1 MAPRL
6 RLLTAGLFS
15 IACLA
20 TAFLCSPPAHAQAAA
35 GKNANG
41 AKTPKTWSGRFVPDD
56 AFAVILASPQELVQ
70 NEVFQSFPV
79 ELFRVQMKAS
89 FGIDPNDIE
98 LAKVVLGLQEDGQPA
113 FGIALELTRPVELE
127 TLLELLQAEP
137 EPTEVGELAAYP
149 IAAGPSGTVLHMI
162 DDQTVL
168 FALPTYLEALVAAG
182 SSTKKEEA
190 GKLPSLVSRSPIAP
204 GISVMLAA
212 DSIRG
217 VVSEMA
223 AEQARTMPPE
233 LLPLAELPEL
243 IDTMQVNV
251 IFDNKS
257 GKLTLT
263 MTGIDEDASEQ
274 IDDIV
279 TDGLTDI
286 REMMVSM
293 IGQSMPVSGASDEM
307 QDAADAY
314 AKRLTTQIF
323 DAISAKRSGMD
334 VTLVAE
340 TEIGIAGGTVLAN
353 FMLPMQQ
360 IIRSLTRQMDSLNNL
375 RMVMLAMHNYHAAY
389 NRLPAPA
396 ITSADGKPLLSWRVA
411 ILPFLDEQ
419 ALYEQF
425 RLDEPWDS
433 EHNLPLSKR
442 MPKVYATA
450 GLRLPPGH
458 TAIHAAVGEE
468 IGLRPKDKTAF
479 RDFLDGL
486 SNTILVIESNA
497 DAAVPWSKPADVEI
511 DMEDPLANFIGSPKK
526 SFGVGLGDGAVKRV
540 TDNFDVELFKA
551 LLTRAGRERIQPW

>member
-15 IACLA
+15 IAFLA
-20 TAFLCSPPAHAQAAA
+20 TAVLCSSSAHAQTTAGNNAKAA
-35 GKNANG
+35 
-41 AKTPKTWSGRFVPDD
+41 KTWSSRFVPDD

-79 ELFRVQMKAS
+79 ELFRAQMKDS

-98 LAKVVLGLQEDGQPA
+98 LAKVVLGLQDDGQPA
-113 FGIALELTRPVELE
+113 FGIAIEMTRPVELE
-127 TLLELLQAEP
+127 TLLELLQAEL
-137 EPTEVGELAAYP
+137 EPMEVGELAAYP
-149 IAAGPSGTVLHMI
+149 IAAGPTGTVLHMI
-162 DDQTVL
+162 DDKTIL
-168 FALPTYLEALVAAG
+168 FSLPTYLEALVAAG
-182 SSTKKEEA
+182 STRKEGQDA
-190 GKLPSLVSRSPIAP
+190 GKLPSLVSKSPVTL

-223 AEQARTMPPE
+223 ADQARTMPPE

-243 IDTMQVNV
+243 IDTLHLNA
-251 IFDNKS
+251 IFDNNS

-286 REMMVSM
+286 REMMVNM

-307 QDAADAY
+307 QAAVDAY
-314 AKRLTTQIF
+314 ATRLTTQIF
-323 DAISAKRSGMD
+323 EAISAKRSGMD

-340 TEIGIAGGTVLAN
+340 SEIGIAGGTVLAN
-353 FMLPMQQ
+353 FMFPMQQ

-375 RMVMLAMHNYHAAY
+375 RMVMLAMHNYHSAY

-396 ITSADGKPLLSWRVA
+396 ITSDDGKPLLSWRVA
-411 ILPFLDEQ
+411 ILPFLEEQ

-442 MPKVYATA
+442 LPKVYATA

-458 TAIHAAVGEE
+458 TAIHATVGED

-486 SNTILVIESNA
+486 SNTILIIESNA
-497 DAAVPWSKPADVEI
+497 DSAVPWSKPADVEI
-511 DMEDPLANFIGSPKK
+511 DMKDPLANFIGSPRK
-526 SFGVGLGDGAVKRV
+526 SFGVGLGDGAVRRV

>member
-1 MAPRL
+1 MAPQL
-6 RLLTAGLFS
+6 RLPTAGLFS
-15 IACLA
+15 IAFLA
-20 TAFLCSPPAHAQAAA
+20 TAVLCSPPAHAQVAA
-35 GKNANG
+35 GNNAN
-41 AKTPKTWSGRFVPDD
+41 AAKTWSSRFIPED
-56 AFAVILASPQELVQ
+56 AFAVILASPRELVQ
-70 NEVFQSFPV
+70 NEAFQSFPV
-79 ELFRVQMKAS
+79 ELFRAQMKDS
-89 FGIDPNDIE
+89 FGIDPKDIE

-113 FGIALELTRPVELE
+113 FGIALEMTRPVELE
-127 TLLELLQAEP
+127 TLLELLQAELD
-137 EPTEVGELAAYP
+137 PTEVGELVAYP
-149 IAAGPSGTVLHMI
+149 IAAGPTGTVMHMV
-162 DDQTVL
+162 DDKTIM

-182 SSTKKEEA
+182 SSTNKKEEDA
-190 GKLPSLVSRSPIAP
+190 GKLPTLVSKTPVTP

-223 AEQARTMPPE
+223 ADQARTMPPE

-243 IDTMQVNV
+243 IDTMHLNA
-251 IFDNKS
+251 IFDNNS

-274 IDDIV
+274 IDGIV

-286 REMMVSM
+286 REMMVNM
-293 IGQSMPVSGASDEM
+293 IGKSILRIDASDEM
-307 QDAADAY
+307 QAAADAY

-340 TEIGIAGGTVLAN
+340 SEIGIAGGTVIAN
-353 FMLPMQQ
+353 FMFPMQQ
-360 IIRSLTRQMDSLNNL
+360 MVRMLTRQMDSLNNL
-375 RMVMLAMHNYHAAY
+375 RMVMLAMHNYHSAY

-396 ITSADGKPLLSWRVA
+396 ITSVDGKPLLSWRVA
-411 ILPFLDEQ
+411 ILPFLEEQ

-442 MPKVYATA
+442 LPKVYATA

-458 TAIHAAVGEE
+458 TAIHATVGEE

-486 SNTILVIESNA
+486 SNTILIIESNA
-497 DAAVPWSKPADVEI
+497 DSAVPWSKPADVEI
-511 DMEDPLANFIGSPKK
+511 DMKDPLANFIGSPRK
-526 SFGVGLGDGAVKRV
+526 SFGVGLGDGAVRRV
-540 TDNFDVELFKA
+540 TDNIDVELFKA
-551 LLTRAGRERIQPW
+551 LLTRAGGERIQPW

>member
-1 MAPRL
+1 MVPRL
-6 RLLTAGLFS
+6 RLLSAGSFS
-15 IACLA
+15 IAILA
-20 TAFLCSPPAHAQAAA
+20 TTFFCSPPAHAQTAVV
-35 GKNANG
+35 KNANT
-41 AKTPKTWSGRFVPDD
+41 AKTWSNRFIPDD
-56 AFAVILASPQELVQ
+56 AFAVILASPRELVQ

-79 ELFRVQMKAS
+79 ELFRVQMKDS

-98 LAKVVLGLQEDGQPA
+98 LAKVVLGLQDDGQPA
-113 FGIALELTRPVELE
+113 FGIALEMTRSVELE
-127 TLLELLQAEP
+127 TLLELLQAEL

-149 IAAGPSGTVLHMI
+149 ISGGPPGTVLHMI
-162 DDQTVL
+162 DDKTVL

-182 SSTKKEEA
+182 SDSRKEEDA
-190 GKLPSLVSRSPIAP
+190 GKLPSLVAKAPIAP
-204 GISVMLAA
+204 GISVMLAV

-217 VVSEMA
+217 VFSEVA
-223 AEQARTMPPE
+223 AQQARMMPPE

-243 IDTMQVNV
+243 IDTMHVNA
-251 IFDNKS
+251 IFDNHS

-286 REMMVSM
+286 REIMVNM
-293 IGQSMPVSGASDEM
+293 IGQSMPVRGASEEM
-307 QDAADAY
+307 QAAADAY
-314 AKRLTTQIF
+314 AKRLSTLIF

-340 TEIGIAGGTVLAN
+340 TEFGIAGGTVLAS
-353 FMLPMQQ
+353 FLSPMQQ
-360 IIRSLTRQMDSLNNL
+360 IVRSLMRQMDSLNNL
-375 RMVMLAMHNYHAAY
+375 RVVMLAMHNYHAAY

-411 ILPFLDEQ
+411 ILPFLNEQ

-442 MPKVYATA
+442 LPKAYATA
-450 GLRLPPGH
+450 GQRLAPGL
-458 TAIHAAVGEE
+458 TVVHATVGEE

-486 SNTILVIESNA
+486 SNTILIIESNA
-497 DAAVPWSKPADVEI
+497 DSAVPWSKPADVEI
-511 DMEDPLANFIGSPKK
+511 DMEDPLAKFIGSPRK
-526 SFGVGLGDGAVKRV
+526 SFGVGLGDGAVRRV
-540 TDNFDVELFKA
+540 ADSLDVELFKA
-551 LLTRAGRERIQPW
+551 LLTRAGAERIQPW